1 MADETSK
8 IAKTVSNL
16 IEKAETT
23 LDLINDTNVKT
34 KQSLQNAEIEKK
46 KEEERK
52 AATEK
57 TLQKKKDNLDK
68 QRY

>member
-23 LDLINDTNVKT
+23 LDIINDTNIKT
-34 KQSLQNAEIEKK
+34 QESLKNAEIKKK

-52 AATEK
+52 AALK
-57 TLQKKKDNLDK
+57 KKLQKKKENLAN
-68 QRY
+68 QR